1 MNIRSTIQKILLN
14 SQILELTP
22 GEFYL
27 KVQDYDLKTQEL
39 IIILGILIN
48 KQKLDDAIKTLNLMW
63 ENNDE
68 KIIIYFAIF
77 AFIFIGPEYNDLKL
91 VKASIP
97 DLNNKILQTK
107 FEEVLTTVIKQ
118 LPRTIHLTSVLG
130 TDNDRANMYAVN
142 AILNIKKGI
151 GYDNFHIILF
161 SVYQSLE
168 LKLKHCLRKYIQ
180 VEASAKKKRFNFHN
194 LVRLIKLISTTRVED
209 ENMSNILL
217 KLRECLRYFE
227 QINPGGQAARYEAEN
242 NHNYFNNLTSDII
255 NEQEL
260 LIKFVQGLSL
270 LQELYLKLIELYD
283 IDNDHQQSTTQKN
296 IDVELA
302 KVSGISKTD
311 DQHKVN
317 EKLRN
322 VLDNQIFGNYQ
333 ELINLSYDDVSVLQF
348 LIRIGFM
355 QYVNNAIEQLL

>member
-1 MNIRSTIQKILLN
+1 MNIRTTVQKFLLKP
-14 SQILELTP
+14 QVLDLTP
-22 GEFYL
+22 GDFYL
-27 KVQDYDLKTQEL
+27 KAQEYDLETQEL
-39 IIILGILIN
+39 VIVLGVLIN
-48 KQKLDDAIKTLNLMW
+48 KEKLDGAIKTLNLTW

-68 KIIIYFAIF
+68 KIITFFAIF
-77 AFIFIGPEYNDLKL
+77 AFLFIGTEYNDLK
-91 VKASIP
+91 SIKSNIP
-97 DLNNKILQTK
+97 HLDNKILQTK
-107 FEEVLTTVIKQ
+107 FEEVLTIVIKH
-118 LPRTIHLTSVLG
+118 LPRTLHLTSVLG
-130 TDNDRANMYAVN
+130 NDNDRANMYAVN
-142 AILNIKKGI
+142 AILNIKKGM
-151 GYDNFHIILF
+151 GYNNFHIILF

-180 VEASAKKKRFNFHN
+180 VEASAKKKKFNFHN

-217 KLRECLRYFE
+217 NLRERLRYFE
-227 QINPGGQAARYEAEN
+227 QINPGGQAARYEADD
-242 NHNYFNNLTSDII
+242 NHSYFSNLTSDII

-260 LIKFVQGLSL
+260 LTNFVQGLSL

-283 IDNDHQQSTTQKN
+283 IEEQHQEQITQKN

-302 KVSGISKTD
+302 KVSGISKFD
-311 DQHKVN
+311 VPHKVN

-333 ELINLSYDDVSVLQF
+333 ELINLSYDDVAILEF